1 VIERLFGE
9 EALRRIEASV
19 REAEARSHGEVVPVA
34 VERSAAYGEAR
45 VRGAL
50 LGAVAAT
57 AAALVLDLP
66 LPPAE
71 LALLQVLA
79 GLAAGLAALLGP
91 VERVLAGRAGLDAA
105 VRDRAV
111 RAFQEH
117 GLHRTERGTGVL
129 VFASLRERRAVVLG
143 DHGIHDKVGDAAWQ
157 AAVDRLVA
165 GMGRG
170 DPAGGFCEAIA
181 LVGAGL
187 AEHFPRGALPDGNEL
202 PDRLHLDR

>member
-1 VIERLFGE
+1 VVEIFGE
-9 EALRRIEASV
+9 EAQRRIEASV

-34 VERSAAYGEAR
+34 VARSAGYGEAR

-50 LGAVAAT
+50 LGALAAT
-57 AAALVLDLP
+57 AAALLLDLP
-66 LPPAE
+66 LSPAE
-71 LALLQVLA
+71 LALLQVA
-79 GLAAGLAALLGP
+79 GGLAAGLAALLAP
-91 VERVLAGRAGLDAA
+91 VERLLTGRAGVDGA

-143 DHGIHDKVGDAAWQ
+143 DHGIHGKIGDAAWR

-165 GMGRG
+165 GMRRG
-170 DPAGGFCEAIA
+170 DPASGFCDAIA

-187 AEHFPRGALPDGNEL
+187 AEHFPRGAAADGNEL
-202 PDRLHLDR
+202 PDRLRLDR